1 MSKVRRLTSTTCAAD
16 QAPTNNPIMESSS
29 KPASPVSPRFIR
41 IRPLVPPRR
50 TGAPCAEHSR
60 ASSLSSQWSQSSA
73 MSPEFSNQS
82 PCFPSKQSSNGIARK
97 LESKPKHR
105 RTRRGL
111 RSGPTRTIAEEEKD
125 TDWYSDSADENSG
138 GDAGNPQP
146 LTPRA
151 SVSPGQDLPATKLA
165 DQCSMRQ
172 SSGAVVPSAAQR
184 SQPVSKGSTAS
195 TKKRVPSSEPSHPS
209 GESAAVEQV
218 AARSKDT
225 RASLAPQILLDPKL
239 PPSRPPTR
247 RRRAA
252 TTDAVPVF
260 DTRPLNFRKTV
271 DLKQDSHGDQS
282 QTAAKKSEHR
292 SSKEHARSHS
302 CSSSPLLV
310 SLLAA
315 GPSLSSQAKD
325 KIAVAQS
332 VRTSALPSVEQQ
344 RTLAPS
350 SANRGSASSSG
361 SSRTH
366 ASERCLSPLLASLK
380 AEHATTVALS
390 ALLQSPPSSV
400 SSSPLDLSSDSAL
413 TPRASSQ
420 SLPLQPQQPGTR
432 RALSEKSRRRL
443 RESAS
448 ARELRGVA
456 IPELEQCAEEASEN
470 TQAMSPN
477 ISSEPMRQADC
488 AAPLDVINA
497 SPIKLNGP
505 CHTSTQECGLKITS
519 THAVNRD
526 ADEVTSAGIAST
538 RSFLSYSPD
547 NDDNVIHKRGQVYSE
562 LKKTRSDLAS
572 KLRAAQHFADR
583 EDGARESEPPKR
595 ASGSPPRLLS
605 KQRIT
610 FAADP
615 VGSNTFALRQKQ
627 GKYAVLPAD
636 SPFAAMT
643 RTELSRRSKSLDL
656 LRQVD
661 SKGAIGDQFPVR
673 TANWLDEFKFES
685 SSARPSVDYTSDRKS
700 NGSMPAAKK
709 GIDRLRSSINVNKL
723 GIRRPPAPS
732 RASLDVSPKSKPGH
746 DIDGSP
752 SSTPSPGVPRRMS
765 SKVGRNAKS
774 KGAANESP
782 KFDESTHRT
791 KSRILEQRAEAR
803 KAIAPPAGWSRHPDE
818 GRKKPTQGAIVNTD
832 SSLKS
837 QRPAITCGVD
847 VQPPSAVR
855 GSRAFP
861 VMPPSA
867 SSSNPGNP
875 LLAFSLDNSGR
886 LSVPLTK
893 RADSASKTAF
903 SKGGSLYNPLMARA
917 GSASMTALGTQRA
930 GHTVSSSVATLPAL
944 PTRISPSSSSGQ
956 TIRFS
961 PPAATVS
968 SLDRS
973 ASSTSS
979 TMFSAVSHG
988 TFGRATQSP
997 TTPQDRQGPSSAPV
1011 TNSSAS
1017 PAARSDIAAPLREE
1031 TNQPHH
1037 TKTCSAS
1044 GPSSGVK
1051 HKSSKSSFNSKSG
1064 LSKKKVGGDMSPPQ
1078 AFERSG
1084 SISPLVNS
1092 VDSPSPSFL
1101 STGSAATPSPPS
1113 DPSSIARVRAAEHFG
1128 ALTSPTKRIGKQA
1141 GHASL
1146 IGIQSMPLHSG
1157 TRSALSKRTDTDAPA
1172 PDTKTNAGALGP
1184 RDATRAPEG
1193 ASERPHRP
1201 LVASHGR
1208 EAQRLLT
1215 SSHAPQ
1221 PSSKEIEAGHIGE
1234 QPSFSR
1240 HAEHAARQRQST
1252 NAIASLA
1259 QSMSNRN
1266 SHKGRWK
1273 QDATPAES
1281 PPRMK
1286 WTKLFGGRYRAPEVQ
1301 KLSRSTDDS
1310 PAAKLASDYQKHSL
1324 SDIDLTEHREAT
1336 LSLDLVNGDVTE
1348 EIRQSCDQEA
1358 RSPLRVSRRPSC
1370 TSLQQDADANEK
1382 RTSRESSVNSAPSN
1396 SWFRSSRT
1404 SSMFNKSVEE
1414 DAAEVTRQA
1423 KTMTISAARQ
1433 RARFVSGTILRSRR
1447 AKSGREANGL
1457 SPTTSPASASVDSE
1471 EPVSKPADATT
1482 RSDAEAP
1489 DPPKVTSSDPNAHPQ
1504 ITEAS
1509 VTTSL
1514 RERSHSHSD
1523 SLRRPPPSRS
1533 SRPPT
1538 ASSDRHA
1545 GSRPTTASSNKSVG
1559 FGTSRR
1565 SSGRNVASLRIDT
1578 ALWKP
1583 ATSVQATQQY
1593 EGEADYVQGRPEGAD
1608 RMPRRLTLRPSSR
1621 RSEAESSCRAFS
1633 LRAYSVEDDPLD
1645 SSLTFVATA
1654 PTPELAYG
1662 AMPESVSEY
1671 SPDDEFYPTHLA
1683 AQLQVQRRSKSY
1695 RPQSRSSVRSGISQ
1709 RSARIAKTSQHP
1721 PATPQESSM
1730 SKTRQSR
1737 ALLLRVKSKSM
1748 TIRRSFL
1755 PQPPTPTRVQLS
1767 AKRKRTGNF
1776 KPRPL
1781 LLVESKHQQTLGAAT
1796 IDDSSSEDG
1805 EGQDGGQGQGWES
1818 DTENKERRESK
1829 SGKSLPN
1836 DKPTNQSISLQSQ
1849 NSTCSPAEGS
1859 PRSAARG
1866 RDIASSSSQEVP
1878 AARHHLTQKTHEVAQ
1893 TCSDMSRKE
1902 PVRMGVAK
1910 AYAVALILGVSPKI
1924 GRLAITHSVSG
1935 PRGLSRRE
1943 KVRYESTKR
1952 TVKLERQ
1959 DALSKLEGQVDAA
1972 HKAKDWLQRLHIQK
1986 SGSSAKVLGPDMKRV
2001 SKGKRRATG
2010 WGEGTSEL
2018 LRPCEVKGRNV
2029 SPPPAE
2035 AISKYKSKALPP
2047 PPLSGAIQDR
2057 CDPGPSKPASAR
2069 LAAQSSSARL
2079 RAEEWSDDPSAS
2091 SGVDDGERDWR
2102 RYLEALKPI
2111 DAEQHRL
2118 SASHGGH
2125 SSACASVS
2133 STRETASRTSSSRA
2147 RTRQMHRR
2155 SVGRRT
2161 SARPKVTGRTTS
2173 PSAFLRGG
2181 VTVTMPSLRHNKM
2194 ELLEV
2199 PCRSAKQS
2207 TRPDSPTTPG
2217 PPSSFLMS

>member
-1 MSKVRRLTSTTCAAD
+1 MSKVRRLTSTTCAAG
-16 QAPTNNPIMESSS
+16 QAPTSNPIMESSS
-29 KPASPVSPRFIR
+29 KPASPLSPRFIR
-41 IRPLVPPRR
+41 IRPLVSPRR
-50 TGAPCAEHSR
+50 AGAPCAEHSR

-73 MSPEFSNQS
+73 MSPECSNQS
-82 PCFPSKQSSNGIARK
+82 PCFPSEQRSNGIAKK
-97 LESKPKHR
+97 LESKPKQR

-111 RSGPTRTIAEEEKD
+111 RSGPTRTIVEEEKD
-125 TDWYSDSADENSG
+125 MDWYSDSADENSG

-146 LTPRA
+146 LTPKA
-151 SVSPGQDLPATKLA
+151 SVSPGQHLPATKLA
-165 DQCSMRQ
+165 DQRSTRQ
-172 SSGAVVPSAAQR
+172 SSEAVVPSAAQQ

-195 TKKRVPSSEPSHPS
+195 TKTQVPSSESSRTS
-209 GESAAVEQV
+209 GRSTAVEQFT
-218 AARSKDT
+218 ARPKDT
-225 RASLAPQILLDPKL
+225 RASSLAPQILLDPKL

-271 DLKQDSHGDQS
+271 DVKQESHGDQS
-282 QTAAKKSEHR
+282 QNAAKKSEHR

-315 GPSLSSQAKD
+315 GPSTSSQAKD
-325 KIAVAQS
+325 KIPVAQS
-332 VRTSALPSVEQQ
+332 VRTSALLSVERQ

-420 SLPLQPQQPGTR
+420 SLPLQPQQLGIR
-432 RALSEKSRRRL
+432 RALSEKCRRRL

-456 IPELEQCAEEASEN
+456 IPELEGCAEEAGES

-477 ISSEPMRQADC
+477 ISSESARQADC
-488 AAPLDVINA
+488 AASLDDVQA
-497 SPIKLNGP
+497 SSIKFNGP
-505 CHTSTQECGLKITS
+505 CHTTTQECGLKITS

-526 ADEVTSAGIAST
+526 TDEVTSAGIAST

-547 NDDNVIHKRGQVYSE
+547 NDETIINKRGQVYSE
-562 LKKTRSDLAS
+562 LKKTRSDLAG
-572 KLRAAQHFADR
+572 KLRAAQHFADK

-595 ASGSPPRLLS
+595 AFASPPRLLS

-615 VGSNTFALRQKQ
+615 VESNTFALKQKQ

-661 SKGAIGDQFPVR
+661 SKGAIGDRFPVR

-709 GIDRLRSSINVNKL
+709 GIDRLRSSINVNKI

-732 RASLDVSPKSKPGH
+732 RASLDVSPKSKHGH

-752 SSTPSPGVPRRMS
+752 SSTPSLGVPQRMS
-765 SKVGRNAKS
+765 SKIGRNAKS

-782 KFDESTHRT
+782 KSDGLTHRT
-791 KSRILEQRAEAR
+791 KSMILEQRAEAR

-818 GRKKPTQGAIVNTD
+818 GRKKPAQGAIVKLD

-837 QRPAITCGVD
+837 QRPTITCGVD
-847 VQPPSAVR
+847 VQPPPTVR

-867 SSSNPGNP
+867 PSSNPGNP
-875 LLAFSLDNSGR
+875 LLAFSLNNSGR

-893 RADSASKTAF
+893 RTDSASKTAF
-903 SKGGSLYNPLMARA
+903 SKGGTLYNPLMARA
-917 GSASMTALGTQRA
+917 GSASMTALGAGRA
-930 GHTVSSSVATLPAL
+930 GHTVSSSVTTLPAL

-988 TFGRATQSP
+988 TFGRPTQSP
-997 TTPQDRQGPSSAPV
+997 STPQDRQAPSSAPV

-1017 PAARSDIAAPLREE
+1017 PASRSSSAAPLREE
-1031 TNQPHH
+1031 TNQPNH
-1037 TKTCSAS
+1037 TKTCPAS
-1044 GPSSGVK
+1044 GPPSGVK
-1051 HKSSKSSFNSKSG
+1051 HKSSKSSFISKSG
-1064 LSKKKVGGDMSPPQ
+1064 LSRKKTRGDASPPQ
-1078 AFERSG
+1078 AFERSE
-1084 SISPLVNS
+1084 SVSPLVNS

-1113 DPSSIARVRAAEHFG
+1113 DPCSIARVRASEEFG
-1128 ALTSPTKRIGKQA
+1128 ALTSPTKRIGKHA

-1146 IGIQSMPLHSG
+1146 IGIQSMPLLSG
-1157 TRSALSKRTDTDAPA
+1157 TRSALSKRTDADAPT
-1172 PDTKTNAGALGP
+1172 PDTKTSVEALGP
-1184 RDATRAPEG
+1184 RNATGAPKAAGEG
-1193 ASERPHRP
+1193 PHRLP
-1201 LVASHGR
+1201 VASHGQ
-1208 EAQRLLT
+1208 EPQRLLT
-1215 SSHAPQ
+1215 STDAPQ
-1221 PSSKEIEAGHIGE
+1221 SPSKESEAGHIGE
-1234 QPSFSR
+1234 QPSFSG
-1240 HAEHAARQRQST
+1240 HAGQAARQRQST

-1259 QSMSNRN
+1259 QSISNRN
-1266 SHKGRWK
+1266 SHKGRWR
-1273 QDATPAES
+1273 QDVTPGES
-1281 PPRMK
+1281 PPRMR
-1286 WTKLFGGRYRAPEVQ
+1286 WTKLFGGRYRAPEAQ

-1310 PAAKLASDYQKHSL
+1310 PAAKLASEYQKHSL
-1324 SDIDLTEHREAT
+1324 SDIDLTEHREAS
-1336 LSLDLVNGDVTE
+1336 LSLDLLNGDVTE
-1348 EIRQSCDQEA
+1348 EIRQSCDQQA
-1358 RSPLRVSRRPSC
+1358 RPSFHVSRRPSC
-1370 TSLQQDADANEK
+1370 TSLQQDTGANEK
-1382 RTSRESSVNSAPSN
+1382 RTSKESSVTSAPSN

-1404 SSMFNKSVEE
+1404 SSVFNKSAEE

-1447 AKSGREANGL
+1447 AKFGREANGL

-1471 EPVSKPADATT
+1471 EPVSKPADASA

-1489 DPPKVTSSDPNAHPQ
+1489 DLPKVLSGDPNGRPHIAE
-1504 ITEAS
+1504 TS
-1509 VTTSL
+1509 VATSL

-1523 SLRRPPPSRS
+1523 SLKRPPPSRS

-1538 ASSDRHA
+1538 ASSDRHV

-1565 SSGRNVASLRIDT
+1565 LSGRNVASLRIDT

-1593 EGEADYVQGRPEGAD
+1593 EVEADYVQGRPEGAD
-1608 RMPRRLTLRPSSR
+1608 QMPRRLTLRPSSR

-1633 LRAYSVEDDPLD
+1633 LRTYSVEDDSLD

-1709 RSARIAKTSQHP
+1709 RSARNAKLSQHP

-1730 SKTRQSR
+1730 SKTTQSR
-1737 ALLLRVKSKSM
+1737 ALSLRVKSKSM

-1755 PQPPTPTRVQLS
+1755 PQPPTPTRVQLT

-1781 LLVESKHQQTLGAAT
+1781 LLVESKHQQGLGSVT
-1796 IDDSSSEDG
+1796 IDDDSSSDDG
-1805 EGQDGGQGQGWES
+1805 ERQQGEQGQGWES
-1818 DTENKERRESK
+1818 DAENKERRESK

-1836 DKPTNQSISLQSQ
+1836 DKPTSPTISSQSQ

-1859 PRSAARG
+1859 SRSAARG
-1866 RDIASSSSQEVP
+1866 RDGVASRSQEVP
-1878 AARHHLTQKTHEVAQ
+1878 AARQPLTQKALEVAQ

-1910 AYAVALILGVSPKI
+1910 AYAVALILGVSPKN
-1924 GRLAITHSVSG
+1924 GRLAITHSVSS

-1986 SGSSAKVLGPDMKRV
+1986 SSTAAKDLGPRMKRV

-2029 SPPPAE
+2029 SPPPEE

-2047 PPLSGAIQDR
+2047 PPLSGTIQDR
-2057 CDPGPSKPASAR
+2057 CDPGPSNSTSAR
-2069 LAAQSSSARL
+2069 LAAQSSSARP
-2079 RAEEWSDDPSAS
+2079 RADEWSDDPSAS

-2118 SASHGGH
+2118 SASHDASQERWQTNVRSTQGH
-2125 SSACASVS
+2125 RQDHISFCIL
-2133 STRETASRTSSSRA
+2133 A
-2147 RTRQMHRR
+2147 RRR
-2155 SVGRRT
+2155 YGDN
-2161 SARPKVTGRTTS
+2161 ARS
-2173 PSAFLRGG
+2173 PSQQDGALGG
-2181 VTVTMPSLRHNKM
+2181 ALPISKTIDT
-2194 ELLEV
+2194 
-2199 PCRSAKQS
+2199 A
-2207 TRPDSPTTPG
+2207 
-2217 PPSSFLMS
+2217 